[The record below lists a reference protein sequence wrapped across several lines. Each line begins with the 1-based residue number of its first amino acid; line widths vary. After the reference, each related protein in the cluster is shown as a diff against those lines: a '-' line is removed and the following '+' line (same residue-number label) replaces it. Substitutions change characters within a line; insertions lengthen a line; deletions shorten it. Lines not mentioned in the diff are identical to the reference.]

1 MSWPLRTF
9 AACLIA
15 LMSAG
20 IAAQELASA
29 PVPAA
34 VQLEDERRMREAL
47 ARLQPQRPG
56 IVDAYVV
63 VAALDAD
70 PVFGREAREA
80 GRVLARRFDAQ
91 GRTLV
96 LAGNEGSDKADAAAT
111 PQGLARALASV
122 ATRMDRNED
131 VLVL

>member
-1 MSWPLRTF
+1 V
-9 AACLIA
+9 CLLA
-15 LMSAG
+15 LSSAG
-20 IAAQELASA
+20 SCLAQDTTPGSPSLHA
-29 PVPAA
+29 
-34 VQLEDERRMREAL
+34 EDERRLGAAL

-91 GRTLV
+91 GRTPV

-111 PQGLARALASV
+111 PQGLARAPASV
-122 ATRMDRNED
+122 ATRLDRN
-131 VLVL
+131 